1 MNHPLDRTRSKAKSR
16 SRCSRA
22 QVQQL
27 DLFPV
32 LLDQCDDDL
41 SDDLLTQRIK
51 WSSASTA
58 SIPKE
63 ARRVASS
70 VFDLATAPVRISLQQ
85 PDKRR
90 RDDPVIRSKVIH
102 REGGLTRIMID
113 ERDTPEWQEREYQRR
128 ARQILPPPPM
138 SARTKSEK
146 LKRILSGVEFEKP

>member
-1 MNHPLDRTRSKAKSR
+1 MNHPLDRTRSKAKGR

-27 DLFPV
+27 DLFPA
-32 LLDQCDDDL
+32 LLAESEDDAQ
-41 SDDLLTQRIK
+41 DDLLTQRIK
-51 WSSASTA
+51 WSSATQSR
-58 SIPKE
+58 IPKE

-70 VFDLATAPVRISLQQ
+70 VFDLASAPVRISLQQ

-90 RDDPVIRSKVIH
+90 RDDPVIRSKVIR
-102 REGGLTRIMID
+102 RENGLTRIMID

-146 LKRILSGVEFEKP
+146 LKKMIGGK

>member
-32 LLDQCDDDL
+32 LLAESEDEAT
-41 SDDLLTQRIK
+41 DDLLTQRVK
-51 WSSASTA
+51 WASASQ
-58 SIPKE
+58 SRIPKE

-70 VFDLATAPVRISLQQ
+70 VFDLAAAPVRISLQQ

-90 RDDPVIRSKVIH
+90 RDDPVIRSKVIRH
-102 REGGLTRIMID
+102 EGGLTRIMID
-113 ERDTPEWQEREYQRR
+113 ERDTPEWQEREHQRR

-146 LKRILSGVEFEKP
+146 LKKMIGGK

>member
-32 LLDQCDDDL
+32 LLAESEDEAT
-41 SDDLLTQRIK
+41 DDLLTQRVK
-51 WSSASTA
+51 WSSASQ
-58 SIPKE
+58 SRIPKE

-70 VFDLATAPVRISLQQ
+70 VFDLAIAPVRISLQQ

-128 ARQILPPPPM
+128 ARQVLPPPPM

-146 LKRILSGVEFEKP
+146 LKKMIGGK

>member
-1 MNHPLDRTRSKAKSR
+1 MNHPLDRTRKAKSR
-16 SRCSRA
+16 SRCSRE
-22 QVQQL
+22 QVNQL
-27 DLFPV
+27 ELFPA
-32 LLDQCDDDL
+32 LLAESQDDAQ
-41 SDDLLTQRIK
+41 DDLLTQRIK
-51 WSSASTA
+51 WSSASQ
-58 SIPKE
+58 SRIPKE

-128 ARQILPPPPM
+128 ARQVLPPPPM

-146 LKRILSGVEFEKP
+146 LKKMIGGK

>member
-32 LLDQCDDDL
+32 LLAESEDEAT
-41 SDDLLTQRIK
+41 DDLLTQRVK
-51 WSSASTA
+51 WSSASQ
-58 SIPKE
+58 SRIPKE

-70 VFDLATAPVRISLQQ
+70 VFDLAIAPVRISLQQ

-146 LKRILSGVEFEKP
+146 LKKMIGGK

>member
-32 LLDQCDDDL
+32 LLAESEDDAQ
-41 SDDLLTQRIK
+41 DDLLTQRIK
-51 WSSASTA
+51 WSSASQ
-58 SIPKE
+58 SRIPKE

-70 VFDLATAPVRISLQQ
+70 VFDLASAPVRISLQQ

-102 REGGLTRIMID
+102 REGGLTRVMID

-128 ARQILPPPPM
+128 ARQVLPPPPM

-146 LKRILSGVEFEKP
+146 LKKMIGGK

>member
-16 SRCSRA
+16 SRCGRA

-32 LLDQCDDDL
+32 LLEQSNDEAT
-41 SDDLLTQRIK
+41 DDLLTQRVK
-51 WSSASTA
+51 WSNASQ
-58 SIPKE
+58 SPIPKE

-70 VFDLATAPVRISLQQ
+70 VFDLAAAPLKIQLQQ
-85 PDKRR
+85 ADKPRKG
-90 RDDPVIRSKVIH
+90 DPVIRSRVIL
-102 REGGLTRIMID
+102 RDGGLTRIMID

-128 ARQILPPPPM
+128 ARQVLPPPPM

-146 LKRILSGVEFEKP
+146 LKKMIGGK

>member
-1 MNHPLDRTRSKAKSR
+1 MNNPLDRTRSKAKSR

-32 LLDQCDDDL
+32 LLAESEDEAQ
-41 SDDLLTQRIK
+41 DDLLTQRIK
-51 WSSASTA
+51 WSSASQ
-58 SIPKE
+58 SQIPKE

-70 VFDLATAPVRISLQQ
+70 VFDLAYAPVRISLQQ

-90 RDDPVIRSKVIH
+90 RDDPVIRSKVIR

-146 LKRILSGVEFEKP
+146 LKKMIGGK

>member
-1 MNHPLDRTRSKAKSR
+1 MNRPLDRTRSKAKSQ

-32 LLDQCDDDL
+32 LLAESEDEAQ
-41 SDDLLTQRIK
+41 DDLLTQRIK
-51 WSSASTA
+51 WSSASQ
-58 SIPKE
+58 SRIPKE
-63 ARRVASS
+63 ARRAASS
-70 VFDLATAPVRISLQQ
+70 VFDLASAPVRITLQQ

-90 RDDPVIRSKVIH
+90 RDDPVIRSKVIR
-102 REGGLTRIMID
+102 RENGLTRIMID

-146 LKRILSGVEFEKP
+146 LKKMIGGK

>member
-16 SRCSRA
+16 GRCSRA

-32 LLDQCDDDL
+32 LLEQSDDE
-41 SDDLLTQRIK
+41 STDDLLTQRVK
-51 WSSASTA
+51 WSSASQ
-58 SIPKE
+58 SRIPKE

-70 VFDLATAPVRISLQQ
+70 VFDLAAAPLKIQLQQ
-85 PDKRR
+85 ADKPRKG
-90 RDDPVIRSKVIH
+90 DPVIRSRVI
-102 REGGLTRIMID
+102 RRDGGLTRIMID

-128 ARQILPPPPM
+128 ARQVLPPPPM

-146 LKRILSGVEFEKP
+146 LKRALSDGAL

>member
-1 MNHPLDRTRSKAKSR
+1 MNHPLDRTRSKAKSRSR

-32 LLDQCDDDL
+32 LLAESEDEAT
-41 SDDLLTQRIK
+41 DDLLTQRVK
-51 WSSASTA
+51 WASASQ
-58 SIPKE
+58 SRIPKE

-70 VFDLATAPVRISLQQ
+70 VFDLAVAPLRIQLQQ
-85 PDKRR
+85 ADQPRKG
-90 RDDPVIRSKVIH
+90 DPVIRSRVI
-102 REGGLTRIMID
+102 RRDGGLTRIMID

-128 ARQILPPPPM
+128 ARQVLPPPPM

-146 LKRILSGVEFEKP
+146 LKKMIGGK

>member
-32 LLDQCDDDL
+32 LLAESEDEAT
-41 SDDLLTQRIK
+41 DDLLTQRVK
-51 WSSASTA
+51 WSSASQ
-58 SIPKE
+58 SRIPKE

-70 VFDLATAPVRISLQQ
+70 VFDLASAPVRISLQQ

-90 RDDPVIRSKVIH
+90 RDDPVIRSKVIR
-102 REGGLTRIMID
+102 RENGLTRIMID

-146 LKRILSGVEFEKP
+146 LKKMIGGK

>member
-16 SRCSRA
+16 SRCSHA

-32 LLDQCDDDL
+32 LLSESEDEAT
-41 SDDLLTQRIK
+41 DDLLTQRVR
-51 WSSASTA
+51 WSSASQ
-58 SIPKE
+58 SRIPKE

-70 VFDLATAPVRISLQQ
+70 VFDLAAAPLMIQLQQ
-85 PDKRR
+85 ADKPRKG
-90 RDDPVIRSKVIH
+90 DPVIRSRVI
-102 REGGLTRIMID
+102 RSEGGLTRIMID

-128 ARQILPPPPM
+128 ARQVLPPPPM

-146 LKRILSGVEFEKP
+146 LKRALSDGTL

>member
-32 LLDQCDDDL
+32 LLAESGDEAQ
-41 SDDLLTQRIK
+41 DDLLTQRIK

-58 SIPKE
+58 PIPKE
-63 ARRVASS
+63 ARKVASS
-70 VFDLATAPVRISLQQ
+70 VFDLASSPVRIQLQQ

-128 ARQILPPPPM
+128 ARQVLPPPPM

-146 LKRILSGVEFEKP
+146 LKKMIGVK

>member
-32 LLDQCDDDL
+32 LLAESEDEAQ
-41 SDDLLTQRIK
+41 DDLLTQRIK
-51 WSSASTA
+51 WSSASQ
-58 SIPKE
+58 SRIPKE

-70 VFDLATAPVRISLQQ
+70 VFDLASAHVRISLQQ

-90 RDDPVIRSKVIH
+90 RDDPVIRSKVIR

-138 SARTKSEK
+138 SARTKSER
-146 LKRILSGVEFEKP
+146 LKKMIGGK

>member
-27 DLFPV
+27 DLFPAI
-32 LLDQCDDDL
+32 LAESEDEAQ
-41 SDDLLTQRIK
+41 DDLLTQRIK
-51 WSSASTA
+51 WSSASQ
-58 SIPKE
+58 SRIPKE

-70 VFDLATAPVRISLQQ
+70 VFDLASAPVRISLQQ

-146 LKRILSGVEFEKP
+146 LKKMIGGK

>member
-1 MNHPLDRTRSKAKSR
+1 MVKRRRVIL
-16 SRCSRA
+16 
-22 QVQQL
+22 QL
-27 DLFPV
+27 DLFPIF
-32 LLDQCDDDL
+32 LDQCNDEL

-51 WSSASTA
+51 WSNASQ
-58 SIPKE
+58 SRIPKE

-70 VFDLATAPVRISLQQ
+70 VFDLASAPVRIQFQQ

-90 RDDPVIRSKVIH
+90 RDDPVIRSKVIR
-102 REGGLTRIMID
+102 RENGLTRIMID

-146 LKRILSGVEFEKP
+146 LKKMIGGK

>member
-16 SRCSRA
+16 SRCSRE

-27 DLFPV
+27 DLFPA
-32 LLDQCDDDL
+32 LLAESEDEAQ
-41 SDDLLTQRIK
+41 DDLLTQRIK
-51 WSSASTA
+51 WSSAKQSR
-58 SIPKE
+58 IPKE

-70 VFDLATAPVRISLQQ
+70 VFDLATAPVRIQLQQ

-90 RDDPVIRSKVIH
+90 RDDPVIRSKVIR

-146 LKRILSGVEFEKP
+146 LKKMIGGK

>member
-22 QVQQL
+22 QAQQL

-32 LLDQCDDDL
+32 LLAESEDEAQ
-41 SDDLLTQRIK
+41 DDLLTQRIK
-51 WSSASTA
+51 WLSASQ
-58 SIPKE
+58 SRIPKE

-70 VFDLATAPVRISLQQ
+70 VFDLASAPVRISLQQ

-146 LKRILSGVEFEKP
+146 LKKMIGGK

>member
-22 QVQQL
+22 QVHQL

-32 LLDQCDDDL
+32 LLEQSEDEAT
-41 SDDLLTQRIK
+41 DDLLTQRVK
-51 WSSASTA
+51 WSSASQ
-58 SIPKE
+58 SRIPKE

-70 VFDLATAPVRISLQQ
+70 VFDLASAPLKIQLQQ
-85 PDKRR
+85 ADKPRKG
-90 RDDPVIRSKVIH
+90 DPVIRSRVI
-102 REGGLTRIMID
+102 RRDGGLTRIMID

-128 ARQILPPPPM
+128 ARQVLPPPPM

-146 LKRILSGVEFEKP
+146 LKKMIGVK

>member
-32 LLDQCDDDL
+32 LLAESEDDTQ
-41 SDDLLTQRIK
+41 DDLLTQRIK
-51 WSSASTA
+51 WSSASQ
-58 SIPKE
+58 SRIPKE

-70 VFDLATAPVRISLQQ
+70 VFDLASAPLKIQLQQ
-85 PDKRR
+85 ADKPRKG
-90 RDDPVIRSKVIH
+90 DPVIRSRVIR

-113 ERDTPEWQEREYQRR
+113 ERDTPEWQEREFQRR

-146 LKRILSGVEFEKP
+146 LKKMIGGK

>member
-1 MNHPLDRTRSKAKSR
+1 MNHPLDRTRKAKSR
-16 SRCSRA
+16 SRFGRA

-32 LLDQCDDDL
+32 LLAESEDEAQ
-41 SDDLLTQRIK
+41 DDLLTQRIK
-51 WSSASTA
+51 WSSANLSR
-58 SIPKE
+58 IPKE
-63 ARRVASS
+63 ARRAASS

-90 RDDPVIRSKVIH
+90 RDDPVIRSKVIR
-102 REGGLTRIMID
+102 RENGLTRIMID

-146 LKRILSGVEFEKP
+146 LKKMIGGK

>member
-1 MNHPLDRTRSKAKSR
+1 MNHPLDRTRKAKSR
-16 SRCSRA
+16 IRCSRA

-27 DLFPV
+27 DLFPA
-32 LLDQCDDDL
+32 LLEQSEDEAT
-41 SDDLLTQRIK
+41 DDLLTQRVK
-51 WSSASTA
+51 WSSASQ
-58 SIPKE
+58 SRIPKE

-90 RDDPVIRSKVIH
+90 RDDPVIRSKVIRH
-102 REGGLTRIMID
+102 ENGLTRIMID

-146 LKRILSGVEFEKP
+146 LKKMIGGK

>member
-1 MNHPLDRTRSKAKSR
+1 MNHPLDRTRSKAKRR
-16 SRCSRA
+16 SQCSRA

-32 LLDQCDDDL
+32 QLAESEDEAH
-41 SDDLLTQRIK
+41 DDLLTQRIK
-51 WSSASTA
+51 RSSASQ
-58 SIPKE
+58 SQIPKE

-70 VFDLATAPVRISLQQ
+70 VFDLASAPVRISLQQ

-102 REGGLTRIMID
+102 REGGLTRVMID

-146 LKRILSGVEFEKP
+146 LKKMIGGK

>member
-1 MNHPLDRTRSKAKSR
+1 MNHPLDRTRKAKSR

-32 LLDQCDDDL
+32 LLEQSEDEAT
-41 SDDLLTQRIK
+41 DDLLTQRIR
-51 WSSASTA
+51 WSSASR
-58 SIPKE
+58 SRIPKE

-70 VFDLATAPVRISLQQ
+70 VFDLAAAPLRIQLQQ
-85 PDKRR
+85 ADKPRKG
-90 RDDPVIRSKVIH
+90 DPVIRSRVI
-102 REGGLTRIMID
+102 RRDGGLTRIMID

-128 ARQILPPPPM
+128 ARQVLPPPPM

-146 LKRILSGVEFEKP
+146 LKRALSDGTL

>member
-22 QVQQL
+22 QAQQL

-32 LLDQCDDDL
+32 LLAESQDDAQ
-41 SDDLLTQRIK
+41 DDLLTQQVKR
-51 WSSASTA
+51 SSASQ
-58 SIPKE
+58 SRIPKE

-70 VFDLATAPVRISLQQ
+70 VFDLAAAPLRIQLQQ
-85 PDKRR
+85 ADKPRKG
-90 RDDPVIRSKVIH
+90 DPVIRSRVIR

-128 ARQILPPPPM
+128 ARQVLPPPPM
-138 SARTKSEK
+138 SARTKGEK
-146 LKRILSGVEFEKP
+146 LKKMIGGK

>member
-22 QVQQL
+22 QVNQL
-27 DLFPV
+27 ELFPA
-32 LLDQCDDDL
+32 LLAESEDEAT
-41 SDDLLTQRIK
+41 DDLLTQRVK
-51 WSSASTA
+51 WSSASQAT
-58 SIPKE
+58 IPKE

-70 VFDLATAPVRISLQQ
+70 VFELASAPVRISLQQ
-85 PDKRR
+85 QDKRR
-90 RDDPVIRSKVIH
+90 RDDPVIRSKVIR
-102 REGGLTRIMID
+102 RENGLTRIMID

-146 LKRILSGVEFEKP
+146 LKKMIGGK

>member
-16 SRCSRA
+16 SRCGRA

-32 LLDQCDDDL
+32 QLAESEDDAQ
-41 SDDLLTQRIK
+41 DDLLTQRIK
-51 WSSASTA
+51 WSSASQ
-58 SIPKE
+58 SRIPKE

-70 VFDLATAPVRISLQQ
+70 VFDLASAPVRISLQQ

-90 RDDPVIRSKVIH
+90 RDDPVIRSKVIR

-113 ERDTPEWQEREYQRR
+113 ERDTPEWREREYQRR

-146 LKRILSGVEFEKP
+146 LKKMIGGK

>member
-32 LLDQCDDDL
+32 LLAESEDEAQ
-41 SDDLLTQRIK
+41 DDLLTQRIK
-51 WSSASTA
+51 WSSASQ
-58 SIPKE
+58 SRIPKE

-70 VFDLATAPVRISLQQ
+70 VFDLASAPVRISLQQ

-128 ARQILPPPPM
+128 ARQVLPPPPM

-146 LKRILSGVEFEKP
+146 LKKMIGGK

>member
-27 DLFPV
+27 DLFPA
-32 LLDQCDDDL
+32 LLAESEDEPN
-41 SDDLLTQRIK
+41 DDLLTQRIK
-51 WSSASTA
+51 WSNASQ
-58 SIPKE
+58 SRIPKE

-146 LKRILSGVEFEKP
+146 LKKMIGGK

>member
-32 LLDQCDDDL
+32 QLAESEDDAQ
-41 SDDLLTQRIK
+41 DDLLTHRVK
-51 WSSASTA
+51 WSSASQ
-58 SIPKE
+58 SRIPKE

-90 RDDPVIRSKVIH
+90 RDDPVIRSRVIR

-128 ARQILPPPPM
+128 ARQVLPPPPM

-146 LKRILSGVEFEKP
+146 LKKMIGVK